1 MANTFWK
8 FRYQKAATSDKVGT
22 HESAGSQPCLRDGPI
37 EMSLLAKLRKSRSSA
52 LHASLIIGLILST
65 TPIFD
70 GCSRGQE
77 APSEQPSAAPPP
89 PAAQE
94 SAPAAA
100 AIPTGSASGEPGC
113 PTAGSGGGTT
123 GSSCTAGEAPPAPP
137 LATPDQLQQLVSP
150 IALYPD
156 SLVAQILT
164 ASTYPTQV
172 VDADHF
178 MKQNPNLTGDALA
191 AQVNPQ
197 PWDPSVRSL
206 CQFPSVLDTMSQ
218 SISWTTALGQ
228 AYYVQPQDVLA
239 AIQVMRNRA
248 MAAGTLKST
257 SQQRVVVQTAPPP
270 GEAPPVV
277 VQGGAPPPQVI
288 VIQPAQ
294 PNTVYVPTYNPST
307 VYGAP
312 VEQPPGYSGTSML
325 MAGVVGFGAGMLV
338 SSLINSGNNSWGT
351 NWYGQQ
357 CGLQPQRI
365 RFQFQLL
372 RPALPRLSARDMAT
386 RTGLDIRDIRIG
398 LDIRLIRIAR
408 DIRVTQIG
416 RDIPLTQIGL
426 AIRPIGLVIRRAIRP
441 IGLVIPATQP
451 TGLDIRASQ
460 PTGLVI
466 RASRPTGLGIRV
478 SGPMV
483 LPPIRIGNRGLT
495 PTDPATGN
503 RPNPGTRPG
512 GYPAGGANRPGRP
525 GGNNPANR
533 PSRPTT
539 RPANNARPGNASRPG
554 GSGRTPG
561 NRPRRKSWWWA
572 EGTAAQAEATGAAE
586 PVTVAARAKIRL
598 TTMGGA
604 PKLT

>member
-1 MANTFWK
+1 MGDHCCPRWATRFGQC
-8 FRYQKAATSDKVGT
+8 RYQRTGASDRVGT

-52 LHASLIIGLILST
+52 LHASIIIGLILST

-77 APSEQPSAAPPP
+77 TPAEQPSAAPPP

-100 AIPTGSASGEPGC
+100 QSPPAPPPANPAAAPPGAAAA
-113 PTAGSGGGTT
+113 PP
-123 GSSCTAGEAPPAPP
+123 GEAAATAPP

-172 VDADHF
+172 VDADRF

-248 MAAGTLKST
+248 LAAGTLKST

-270 GEAPPVV
+270 GEAPPAV

-325 MAGVVGFGAGMLV
+325 MAGVVGFGAGMLL

-351 NWYGQQ
+351 NWYGRNVVYNRNVYVSNSNYFA
-357 CGLQPQRI
+357 QRYPGY
-365 RFQFQLL
+365 
-372 RPALPRLSARDMAT
+372 RPGYGYPNRPGYPGYPNRPGYPGYPN
-386 RTGLDIRDIRIG
+386 RPGY
-398 LDIRLIRIAR
+398 
-408 DIRVTQIG
+408 
-416 RDIPLTQIGL
+416 L
-426 AIRPIGLVIRRAIRP
+426 AYPNRPGYPAGNPANRP
-441 IGLVIPATQP
+441 SFPSNPANRPGYPGNPANRPGYPGKP
-451 TGLDIRASQ
+451 TN
-460 PTGLVI
+460 
-466 RASRPTGLGIRV
+466 RPGYPGKRPN
-478 SGPMV
+478 GPSTY
-483 LPPIRIGNRGLT
+483 PNRKPGT
-495 PTDPATGN
+495 YPNRPATGN

-561 NRPRRKSWWWA
+561 NRHGGNPGGGGRNR
-572 EGTAAQAEATGAAE
+572 GA
-586 PVTVAARAKIRL
+586 
-598 TTMGGA
+598 GGGNKGGHGGR
-604 PKLT
+604 PHKNNG